1 VAGSQVPEH
10 PARDPDGEVAWR
22 RLIAPAIAF
31 AALAGI
37 VVLAVAH
44 YATLLG
50 TAPGSP
56 ATWALPASYPA
67 AAVIGLAWAAI
78 LRARRPAVYATIGL
92 GPHAITGQRALATS
106 EPAA

>member
-1 VAGSQVPEH
+1 MRPVNRS
-10 PARDPDGEVAWR
+10 
-22 RLIAPAIAF
+22 
-31 AALAGI
+31 
-37 VVLAVAH
+37 
-44 YATLLG
+44 

-92 GPHAITGQRALATS
+92 GPHAITGQRALPFCLREKAGRVDMAERGLAPIGAPD
-106 EPAA
+106 EP